1 MKHWRGSALAH
12 RAFPSSV
19 GTMEIIFPVEPRACD
34 PYLLVF
40 LCPLASARRGVILTG
55 TLWN

>member
-1 MKHWRGSALAH
+1 
-12 RAFPSSV
+12 
-19 GTMEIIFPVEPRACD
+19 MEIILPVEPRAYD